1 VQKLLAEISPAAE
14 VELPNPL
21 QFYRAPGCGACHNLG
36 YKGRIGIYEVIHIN
50 DTMKDLILKNTSMLE
65 LKKQAIADGTLTMAQ
80 DGLLKAL
87 QGITDVE
94 EVFRVAGD
102 S

>member
-1 VQKLLAEISPAAE
+1 
-14 VELPNPL
+14 
-21 QFYRAPGCGACHNLG
+21 
-36 YKGRIGIYEVIHIN
+36 
-50 DTMKDLILKNTSMLE
+50 MKDLILKNTSMLE